1 MNMASR
7 RGAWL
12 ALLLLPLLAL
22 AVVLVPVM
30 LIRPFAPQ
38 SPFSIALAY
47 TLRRWSP
54 WLTVAVALAAVAL
67 AVRLWREAPRL
78 IPRIAAVLLGLVA
91 VATTWM
97 ARQNH
102 FEWMFAPLPDAR
114 FARAADAA
122 AVAPDDMVLA
132 VTTGGDAVAYP
143 VRQIAY
149 HHLVEDSVGGVP
161 IVATY

>member
-22 AVVLVPVM
+22 AVVMVPVM

-54 WLTVAVALAAVAL
+54 WLTVAVALAALAL

>member
-1 MNMASR
+1 MTKASR

-12 ALLLLPLLAL
+12 ALVLLPLLAL
-22 AVVLVPVM
+22 AAVMVPVL
-30 LIRPFAPQ
+30 LIQPFIPQ
-38 SPFSIALAY
+38 TPFSIELSYAL
-47 TLRRWSP
+47 RHWSP
-54 WLTVAVALAAVAL
+54 WLTVGLSLAALGVG
-67 AVRLWREAPRL
+67 VRLWRETARL
-78 IPRIAAVLLGLVA
+78 LPRIAVAFLVLVA

-97 ARQNH
+97 SRQNH

-114 FARAADAA
+114 FVRAAEAE
-122 AVAPDDMVLA
+122 AVAPDDMVLS
-132 VTTGGDAVAYP
+132 VMTGGDAVAYP

>member
-1 MNMASR
+1 MNKASR

-22 AVVLVPVM
+22 AVVMVPVM
-30 LIRPFAPQ
+30 LIQPFAPQ
-38 SPFSIALAY
+38 SPFSIELAY

-54 WLTVAVALAAVAL
+54 WLTVVASLAAVGFG
-67 AVRLWREAPRL
+67 VRLWRETPRL
-78 IPRIAAVLLGLVA
+78 MPRIAAALLGLVA

-97 ARQNH
+97 SRQNH

-114 FARAADAA
+114 FVRAVDAS
-122 AVAPDDMVLA
+122 AVAPEDRVLA
-132 VTTGGDAVAYP
+132 VMTGGDAVAYP

>member
-22 AVVLVPVM
+22 AVVMVPVM

-54 WLTVAVALAAVAL
+54 WLTVAVALAALAL

-78 IPRIAAVLLGLVA
+78 IPRIAAVLLGPVA

>member
-22 AVVLVPVM
+22 AVVMVPVM

-54 WLTVAVALAAVAL
+54 WLTVAVALAALAL

-114 FARAADAA
+114 FARAADASA
-122 AVAPDDMVLA
+122 AAPDDMVLA

>member
-1 MNMASR
+1 MNKASR

-12 ALLLLPLLAL
+12 ALLLRPLLAL

-38 SPFSIALAY
+38 SPSSIELAY

-54 WLTVAVALAAVAL
+54 WLTTGAALLGLAL
-67 AVRLWREAPRL
+67 AVRLWRETPRL
-78 IPRIAAVLLGLVA
+78 MPRIAVALLALVA
-91 VATTWM
+91 VLTTWM
-97 ARQNH
+97 SRQNH

-114 FARAADAA
+114 FTPAAQAA
-122 AVAPDDMVLA
+122 AVAPHDMVLA
-132 VTTGGDAVAYP
+132 VVTGGDAVAYP

-161 IVATY
+161 LVATY

>member
-1 MNMASR
+1 MNQASR
-7 RGAWL
+7 RAAWL

-22 AVVLVPVM
+22 AVVMVPVM
-30 LIRPFAPQ
+30 LIQPFAPQ
-38 SPFSIALAY
+38 SPSAIELSY

-54 WLTVAVALAAVAL
+54 WLTLGAALLGLGL
-67 AVRLWREAPRL
+67 AVRLWRETPRL
-78 IPRIAAVLLGLVA
+78 IPRIAAALLALVA
-91 VATTWM
+91 VTTTWM
-97 ARQNH
+97 SRQNH

-114 FARAADAA
+114 FVRAADAS
-122 AVAPDDMVLA
+122 AVTPEDMVLA
-132 VTTGGDAVAYP
+132 VMTGGDAVAYP

>member
-1 MNMASR
+1 MNKASR

-22 AVVLVPVM
+22 AVVLVPVV
-30 LIRPFAPQ
+30 LIRPFVPQ
-38 SPFSIALAY
+38 SPSSLELAY

-54 WLTVAVALAAVAL
+54 WLTIGAALLGLAVAA
-67 AVRLWREAPRL
+67 RLFRETPRL
-78 IPRIAAVLLGLVA
+78 IPRIAAALLALAA
-91 VATTWM
+91 VVTTWM
-97 ARQNH
+97 SRQNH

-114 FARAADAA
+114 FLRAAEAA

-132 VTTGGDAVAYP
+132 VMTGGDAVAYP

>member
-22 AVVLVPVM
+22 AVVMVPVM

-54 WLTVAVALAAVAL
+54 WLTVAVALAALAL

-78 IPRIAAVLLGLVA
+78 IPRIAALLLGLVA

>member
-22 AVVLVPVM
+22 AVVMVPVM

-122 AVAPDDMVLA
+122 AAAPDDMVLA

>member
-1 MNMASR
+1 MNKASW

-12 ALLLLPLLAL
+12 ALTLLSLLAL

-38 SPFSIALAY
+38 SPSSIELAY

-54 WLTVAVALAAVAL
+54 WLTVALSLAGLGL

-78 IPRIAAVLLGLVA
+78 LPRSAAALLALVA
-91 VATTWM
+91 VVTTWM
-97 ARQNH
+97 SRQNH

-114 FARAADAA
+114 FVRAAEASA
-122 AVAPDDMVLA
+122 LAPEDMVLA
-132 VTTGGDAVAYP
+132 VMTGGDAVAYP

>member
-22 AVVLVPVM
+22 AVVMVPVM

-67 AVRLWREAPRL
+67 AVRVWREAPRL
-78 IPRIAAVLLGLVA
+78 IPRIAALLLGLVA

>member
-1 MNMASR
+1 MNKTSR

-12 ALLLLPLLAL
+12 ALLLLSLLAL
-22 AVVLVPVM
+22 AVVMVPVM
-30 LIRPFAPQ
+30 LIQPFAPQ
-38 SPFSIALAY
+38 SPSAIELAY

-54 WLTVAVALAAVAL
+54 WLTLGAALIGLAL
-67 AVRLWREAPRL
+67 TVRLWRETPRL
-78 IPRIAAVLLGLVA
+78 LPRIAVALLALVA
-91 VATTWM
+91 VAATWM
-97 ARQNH
+97 SRQNH

-114 FARAADAA
+114 FLRTAEAA
-122 AVAPDDMVLA
+122 AVAPEDMVLA
-132 VTTGGDAVAYP
+132 VMTGGDAVAYP